1 MPASLPADYH
11 MHTPLCRHASGT
23 PEAFVTHA
31 LSLGL
36 PEIGFSDHSPMPQPF
51 DDWRMLAEEL
61 PQYFAWIDQAR
72 AAAANRIPVRMGLEV
87 DWIDGGSAWIHE
99 LAAMAP
105 WDYFIGGVHYLG
117 SWNFD
122 NPSLTSGFSSLGI
135 EASWDRYWQLFAD
148 AARSGCFDIMAHPDL
163 IKKFG
168 HRPTGDLDR
177 WYVPAITAL
186 ADSGVAIEINTAGLF
201 KDVAEMYPAPRFLE
215 LARAA
220 AANRIP
226 VRMGLEVDWFDGGT
240 PWIHELAEMA
250 PWDYFIGGVHY
261 LGSWNFDNPALVTGF
276 SSLGIEASWDRYWQL
291 FADAARSGC
300 FDIMAH
306 PDLIK
311 KFGHRPSG
319 DLDRWYV
326 PAITALADSGVAIEI
341 NTAGLF
347 KDVAEMYPA
356 PRFLELARAA
366 DIPLTIN
373 SDAHAPEECGR
384 AFSAAVSLAK
394 AAGYTELARFSARK
408 RTSVPL
414 V

>member
-1 MPASLPADYH
+1 MPSSLPADYH

-23 PEAFVTHA
+23 PEAFVAHA

-61 PQYFAWIDQAR
+61 PQYFEWIEQ
-72 AAAANRIPVRMGLEV
+72 
-87 DWIDGGSAWIHE
+87 
-99 LAAMAP
+99 
-105 WDYFIGGVHYLG
+105 
-117 SWNFD
+117 
-122 NPSLTSGFSSLGI
+122 
-135 EASWDRYWQLFAD
+135 
-148 AARSGCFDIMAHPDL
+148 
-163 IKKFG
+163 
-168 HRPTGDLDR
+168 
-177 WYVPAITAL
+177 
-186 ADSGVAIEINTAGLF
+186 
-201 KDVAEMYPAPRFLE
+201 
-215 LARAA
+215 ARAA

-384 AFSAAVSLAK
+384 AFAAAVSMAK
-394 AAGYTELARFSARK
+394 SVGYTELARFSARK

-414 V
+414 A